1 MHPLLWLFWNQVEG
15 RLRAG
20 WRVLI
25 HLIGY
30 LYAPALLN
38 WAIGRP
44 ISLVLA
50 RLLPELAPL
59 SDRLTLFALRL
70 VAVLIT
76 TWLVVRFI
84 DRRPWSEIGM
94 QFDRRWWLDLLFGLF
109 LGALLMSFVFAVE
122 FIAGWVR
129 VSDFF
134 VVDVQSAPFIVAMVG
149 PLVVS
154 LVISIIEEILA
165 RGYQLRNLAEGLNM
179 RSIGPRRAIVAS
191 WVISSSLFG
200 LLHVFNPNATWLTT
214 LYLMLTGAFF
224 GLGYVLTGRLG
235 LPIGLHFAWNFVQ
248 GNVYGFPVSGN
259 IFGGASV
266 MAIVQSGPP
275 LWTGGAFGPE
285 AGLLGIAAISLG
297 CLLTLLWV
305 NARYGQVVFHLP
317 LACYRPHNGV
327 SMPDS
332 SAVPES

>member
-1 MHPLLWLFWNQVEG
+1 MHPLFWLFWNRVDG

-30 LYAPALLN
+30 LYAPPLLN
-38 WAIGRP
+38 SAIGEP

-50 RLLPELAPL
+50 RLFPEVAPF

-70 VAVLIT
+70 VAVLLA

-84 DRRPWSEIGM
+84 DRRPWSEMGL
-94 QFDRRWWLDLLFGLF
+94 QFDRPWWLDLLFGLL

-122 FIAGWVR
+122 YQAGWVSVR
-129 VSDFF
+129 DFF
-134 VVDVQSAPFIVAMVG
+134 VVDLNATPFVVALIG

-154 LVISIIEEILA
+154 LVISIVEELLA

-179 RSIGPRRAIVAS
+179 PSVGPSRAIVAS

-200 LLHVFNPNATWLTT
+200 LLHVFNPNATWLST
-214 LYLMLTGAFF
+214 LYLMLTGFFF
-224 GLGYVLTGRLG
+224 GLGFVLTGRLG

-248 GNVYGFPVSGN
+248 GNVFGFPVSGN
-259 IFGGASV
+259 VFGGATV
-266 MAIVQSGPP
+266 ILIEQGGPP

-285 AGLLGIAAISLG
+285 AGLLGIAAILLG
-297 CLLTLLWV
+297 CFLTLLWV
-305 NARYGQVVFHLP
+305 KRRYQRVAFYLP
-317 LACYRPHNGV
+317 LAHYRPTTTH
-327 SMPDS
+327 SLS
-332 SAVPES
+332 TLRESE